1 MIKPQT
7 GFEQD
12 EFPSWRRLPQ
22 PGEERNWS
30 LSDLLAYHDRAFVRA
45 AYRVVLGRDPEPSAF
60 QSRLEDLRSGRIT
73 RVGTLGRIRYSREGR
88 RRGVAVRGLFPRFV
102 ADIAGSVPFIG
113 FPVRWLLAILSLPRL
128 RNELEEV
135 AAVDKA
141 QLAELDDRWERVTD
155 LLGKTLNDVSARM
168 AKSQDENIATMLGIQ
183 GRSKAESE
191 VRFDSLDKT
200 VQEVAGRIADLA
212 AVAENRLLAVEQ
224 RRARE
229 LFDLE
234 SGLSRKLRDE
244 TGALRSKI
252 AQSCLEAESRI
263 MTLVERMEAQTAAQH
278 VSMQRASQEMAA
290 DIAALADA
298 TEKRFAAMEEERAK
312 ELSDL
317 EASFWGDL
325 EREIETLWKA
335 LAEANAD
342 NASSLASMEQKR
354 AKDLAVFE
362 STVARDI
369 QREAEMLRE
378 VILRSRNETESK
390 LAETKQELAAIMSAQ
405 AAMIEKTAQ
414 EVNGG
419 IEALAASTEKKL
431 ASSEKRAAK
440 ASADVESSLSERLGR
455 ETAERAMKM
464 SELAAKSESALEFA
478 LAPFRASAH
487 AVRLEPRLYF
497 PLQEAFRGSREEVK
511 DKLRIYL
518 DPLTSVGAGS
528 SEKPVL
534 DIGCGRGEWL
544 ELLKENGFQA
554 RGVDESPD
562 ALASCVEAGL
572 DVVQND
578 ALEFLRTESAG
589 RYGAVSLIH
598 VAEHLPIGH
607 LVDLLQEARRVLA
620 PGGMLIAETPNP
632 ENLLVGAWTFYLDP
646 THQHPLPA
654 RLMSFL
660 AEQAGFTDVRPLM
673 LHPFEEEMRVG
684 SDESELAKRVNEAFY
699 GPRDYAILATK
710 GAENG

>member
-7 GFEQD
+7 GFQQD

-22 PGEERNWS
+22 PGEERDWS

-60 QSRLEDLRSGRIT
+60 QSRLADIRSGRMT

-88 RRGVAVRGLFPRFV
+88 SRGVVVRGLFPRFV
-102 ADIAGSVPFIG
+102 ADIAGSVPLLG
-113 FPVRWLLAILSLPRL
+113 FPVRWLLAVLSIPRL
-128 RNELEEV
+128 RHELEEV

-155 LLGKTLNDVSARM
+155 LLGKTLNDASARM
-168 AKSQDENIATMLGIQ
+168 AKSQDENLATILDIQ
-183 GRSKAESE
+183 GRSNAENE
-191 VRFDSLDKT
+191 VRFASLGQT
-200 VQEVAGRIADLA
+200 VQEVAGRVADLA
-212 AVAENRLLAVEQ
+212 SVAEDRC
-224 RRARE
+224 
-229 LFDLE
+229 
-234 SGLSRKLRDE
+234 
-244 TGALRSKI
+244 I
-252 AQSCLEAESRI
+252 
-263 MTLVERMEAQTAAQH
+263 ERMEAQAAAQR
-278 VSMQRASQEMAA
+278 VSIKKISQEMTAN
-290 DIAALADA
+290 IAVLAKA
-298 TEKRFAAMEEERAK
+298 TEERFAAIEEARTK

-317 EASFWGDL
+317 ESSFWGDL
-325 EREIETLWKA
+325 EREIEALWKA
-335 LAEANAD
+335 LADANAD
-342 NASSLASMEQKR
+342 NTSSLASIEQKR

-362 STVARDI
+362 ATIARDL

-378 VILRSRNETESK
+378 VILRSRNEAESN
-390 LAETKQELAAIMSAQ
+390 LAETKQELDAKISAQ
-405 AAMIEKTAQ
+405 AALIEKTAQ
-414 EVNGG
+414 EVSGG
-419 IEALAASTEKKL
+419 IEALAARTEKKL
-431 ASSEKRAAK
+431 VSSEKRAAK
-440 ASADVESSLSERLGR
+440 AFADVESSLSERLGR
-455 ETAERAMKM
+455 EAAERAMGM
-464 SELAAKSESALEFA
+464 NELAAKSESALELA

-497 PLQEAFRGSREEVK
+497 SLQEAFRGSREEVK
-511 DKLRIYL
+511 DKLKIYL

-528 SEKPVL
+528 SDKPVL

-544 ELLKENGFQA
+544 ELLKENGLQA

-578 ALEFLRTESAG
+578 ALEFLKAEPAG

-607 LVDLLQEARRVLA
+607 LVDLLKEAQRVLA
-620 PGGMLIAETPNP
+620 SGGMLIAETPNP

-660 AEQAGFTDVRPLM
+660 AEQAGFTDVRQMM

-684 SDESELAKRVNEAFY
+684 SEESELAKRVNEAFY

-710 GAENG
+710 GVENG

>member
-1 MIKPQT
+1 
-7 GFEQD
+7 
-12 EFPSWRRLPQ
+12 
-22 PGEERNWS
+22 
-30 LSDLLAYHDRAFVRA
+30 
-45 AYRVVLGRDPEPSAF
+45 
-60 QSRLEDLRSGRIT
+60 
-73 RVGTLGRIRYSREGR
+73 
-88 RRGVAVRGLFPRFV
+88 V

-183 GRSKAESE
+183 SRSKVESE

-200 VQEVAGRIADLA
+200 VQEVAGR
-212 AVAENRLLAVEQ
+212 
-224 RRARE
+224 
-229 LFDLE
+229 
-234 SGLSRKLRDE
+234 
-244 TGALRSKI
+244 T
-252 AQSCLEAESRI
+252 
-263 MTLVERMEAQTAAQH
+263 
-278 VSMQRASQEMAA
+278 
-290 DIAALADA
+290 AALAEA

-317 EASFWGDL
+317 ESSFWGDL

-342 NASSLASMEQKR
+342 NASSLASIEQKR

-362 STVARDI
+362 STIARDM

-390 LAETKQELAAIMSAQ
+390 LAETKQELAAKISAQ
-405 AAMIEKTAQ
+405 AAVIEKTTQ

-419 IEALAASTEKKL
+419 IEALAARTEKKL
-431 ASSEKRAAK
+431 ASLEKRAAK
-440 ASADVESSLSERLGR
+440 GLADVESSLSERLGR

-464 SELAAKSESALEFA
+464 NELASKSESALELA

-497 PLQEAFRGSREEVK
+497 SLQEAFRGSREEVK

-554 RGVDESPD
+554 RGVDESHD

-578 ALEFLRTESAG
+578 ALEFLRTEPAG

-607 LVDLLQEARRVLA
+607 LVDLLQEVRRVLA

-632 ENLLVGAWTFYLDP
+632 ENLLVGTWTFYLDP

-660 AEQAGFTDVRPLM
+660 AEQVGFTDVRTLM